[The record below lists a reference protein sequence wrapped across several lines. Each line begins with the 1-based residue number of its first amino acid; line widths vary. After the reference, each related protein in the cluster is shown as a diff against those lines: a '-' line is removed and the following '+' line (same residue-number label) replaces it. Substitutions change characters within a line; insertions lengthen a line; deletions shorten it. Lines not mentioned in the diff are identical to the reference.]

1 MQLARVLIVTSAVMS
16 APVLWAQDARR
27 SIESMPI
34 DGVSVLKTLPI
45 VMPVATRAPAV
56 LLIGPD
62 AVTAPMAEA
71 LAAAGV
77 AAAHAD
83 LGAISSAADV
93 ERAVRDAAT
102 IISLLRND
110 ARFPL
115 LTVAGHGDRALVAAL
130 AARAAR
136 ADGFVAVAAPKDL
149 TDGAGTTLADE
160 RARMTIP
167 TLDVDGAAD
176 PAPANIA
183 RFARRVPA
191 LGRSGT
197 SSQRPEST
205 RRSLRST
212 AIATVNGVRIAIE
225 YGRPSKRSREIWGA
239 LVPWDREWMPGA
251 DEATTLTTNKP
262 IHLGPLAVPAG
273 DHTLYAWPK
282 ADEFLLIVNKQT
294 GQFHTVYSQG
304 QDLGRVPMTLTMRT
318 DVVEQLTYAI
328 DPAGAIVLSWD
339 NRDYRV
345 GIRTP

>member
-1 MQLARVLIVTSAVMS
+1 MRLVRILIVTGAVLS
-16 APVLWAQDARR
+16 VAVLSAQDARR
-27 SIESMPI
+27 STESMPI
-34 DGVSVLKTLPI
+34 DGVAALKTLPI
-45 VMPVATRAPAV
+45 AMPGVARAPAV

-62 AVTAPMAEA
+62 AVTAPLADA

-83 LGAISSAADV
+83 LGATSSATDV

-102 IISLLRND
+102 VISLLRND

-115 LTVAGHGDRALVAAL
+115 LTVVGHGDRALVAAL

-149 TDGAGTTLADE
+149 NDGAGTTLADE

-167 TLDVDGAAD
+167 TLDVAGAAD

-197 SSQRPEST
+197 SSQRSDSP

-225 YGRPSKRSREIWGA
+225 YGRPSKRGRDIWGA

-251 DEATTLTTNKP
+251 DEATTLTTNKL
-262 IHLGPLAVPAG
+262 IHLGSLAVPAG

-294 GQFHTVYSQG
+294 GQFHTVYSES
-304 QDLGRVPMTLTMRT
+304 QDLGRVPMALTMRN
-318 DVVEQLTYAI
+318 DVVEQMTYAI

-345 GIRTP
+345 GIKTP